1 MRTKQTVDVLNI
13 TALTLAGLV
22 VMGFQSAGAAE
33 SRAPTATLKVG
44 TNAIPQS
51 VFVDDERGRDP
62 FFPNSTR
69 RQHKPAVPEL
79 IPTVGP
85 ASLVL
90 RGITGPPERR
100 IALINNQTF
109 LAGEEAKVRV
119 PGGSSLVKCEEIR
132 ERSVVV
138 TIQGGTERFEIHLLE
153 RTLPIA
159 PEGQGSE
166 QKGIIVEDTEQDW

>member
-1 MRTKQTVDVLNI
+1 MRAKQTVDALKI
-13 TALTLAGLV
+13 TAFTLTVLV
-22 VMGFQSAGAAE
+22 VMGLQCAGAAE
-33 SRAPTATLKVG
+33 SRVASATLKVG

-51 VFVDDERGRDP
+51 VFVDDERGADP

-69 RQHKPAVPEL
+69 RQYKPAVPEAT
-79 IPTVGP
+79 PTVGP

-90 RGITGPPERR
+90 LGFTGTPERR
-100 IALINNQTF
+100 VALINNQTF
-109 LAGEEAKVRV
+109 LAGEENKVRV

-159 PEGQGSE
+159 PDVQGGE
-166 QKGIIVEDTEQDW
+166 

>member
-1 MRTKQTVDVLNI
+1 MRTKQTVDVLKI
-13 TALTLAGLV
+13 TAFTLAVHVVLGLQ
-22 VMGFQSAGAAE
+22 GAGAAE
-33 SRAPTATLKVG
+33 SRVPSATLKVG

-69 RQHKPAVPEL
+69 RQFKPAVPEVT
-79 IPTVGP
+79 PTVGP

-90 RGITGPPERR
+90 LGITGPPERR

-109 LAGEEAKVRV
+109 RAGEENKVRV

-159 PEGQGSE
+159 PEVPG
-166 QKGIIVEDTEQDW
+166 VE

>member
-1 MRTKQTVDVLNI
+1 MRTKQTVNVLRNA
-13 TALTLAGLV
+13 ALALAVLV
-22 VMGFQSAGAAE
+22 ATDFQCAAAAE
-33 SRAPTATLKVG
+33 SRVPSATLKVG

-51 VFVDDERGRDP
+51 VFIDDERGRDP

-69 RQHKPAVPEL
+69 RQYKPAVPEAN
-79 IPTVGP
+79 PAVGP

-90 RGITGPPERR
+90 LGLSGPPERR
-100 IALINNQTF
+100 IALINNRNF
-109 LAGEEAKVRV
+109 EVGEENKVRV

-159 PEGQGSE
+159 PDIQG
-166 QKGIIVEDTEQDW
+166 VE

>member
-1 MRTKQTVDVLNI
+1 MRTKQTVAVLRN
-13 TALTLAGLV
+13 TALALV
-22 VMGFQSAGAAE
+22 VLVAACLQRAVAAE
-33 SRAPTATLKVG
+33 PRVPTATLKVG
-44 TNAIPQS
+44 TNTIPQS

-69 RQHKPAVPEL
+69 RQYKPAVPEV
-79 IPTVGP
+79 TAAVGP

-90 RGITGPPERR
+90 LGITGPPERR

-109 LAGEEAKVRV
+109 LAGEENKVRV

-159 PEGQGSE
+159 PDVQGGE
-166 QKGIIVEDTEQDW
+166 

>member
-1 MRTKQTVDVLNI
+1 MRAKQTVDVLKI
-13 TALTLAGLV
+13 TALTLAVLVLTGL
-22 VMGFQSAGAAE
+22 QRASAAE
-33 SRAPTATLKVG
+33 SQVPSATLKVG

-69 RQHKPAVPEL
+69 RQYKPAVPEV
-79 IPTVGP
+79 TAAVGP

-90 RGITGPPERR
+90 LGITGPPERR

-109 LAGEEAKVRV
+109 LAGEENKVRV

-159 PEGQGSE
+159 PDVQGSE
-166 QKGIIVEDTEQDW
+166 